1 MSSLRPPVRLAA
13 AGAVVGPLA
22 FIGAWSTLGANAP
35 AYSPV
40 HDAIS
45 RLARSGADTRVP
57 MTAGLVALAAG
68 ISSFALVLREKVPGP
83 AWICSAITGAVTFG
97 VAAVPLG
104 SPGRDDVH
112 GVLATVG
119 YAALAATPATA
130 SLPLARLGLRH
141 WAVVSAAAGAVS
153 AVCLTAT
160 IAAPARGLFQR
171 VGLTATHIWVVSTA
185 VAVLRKKIP

>member
-1 MSSLRPPVRLAA
+1 MRLAA

-22 FIGAWSTLGANAP
+22 FIGAWSTLGATAP

-40 HDAIS
+40 HEAIS
-45 RLARSGADTRVP
+45 RLARTGADTRVP

-68 ISSFALVLREKVPGP
+68 LSSFALVLRDTVPGP
-83 AWICSAITGAVTFG
+83 AWICSAITGAATFG

-119 YAALAATPATA
+119 YAALSATAATAA
-130 SLPLARLGLRH
+130 LPLARLGRRH
-141 WAVVSAAAGAVS
+141 WAGVSAAAGTVS
-153 AVCLTAT
+153 ALCLAAT
-160 IAAPARGLFQR
+160 IATPARGLVQR
-171 VGLTATHIWVVSTA
+171 VGLTTTHIWVVSTA
-185 VAVLRKKIP
+185 VSVLRKKIP